1 MIVRISSFGQD
12 GPYSPRPGL
21 DRVGIGY
28 GGLLNL
34 TGYPDRPPVRV
45 GVTISDYLTGVFAA
59 QAATA
64 ALYAARRAR
73 RRRAR

>member
-1 MIVRISSFGQD
+1 MFGQD
-12 GPYSPRPGL
+12 GPYTKRPGL

-59 QAATA
+59 HAAVA
-64 ALYAARRAR
+64 ALYAR
-73 RRRAR
+73 